1 MARLRA
7 WRDKSGLRATL
18 RIGASRRAQSSAA
31 PATSRDLAQDRHGA
45 VVIGGSIS
53 GAISDLTG
61 SYQAAFLN
69 GIAWNLLNMSIV
81 FWFLLGRPRWRD
93 SARQLG
99 VDLSPS
105 RTSKAFARFELQ
117 NGLYI
122 DQPRTADSDPKLP

>member
-81 FWFLLGRPRWRD
+81 FWFLLGRLRPPP
-93 SARQLG
+93 AL
-99 VDLSPS
+99 
-105 RTSKAFARFELQ
+105 A
-117 NGLYI
+117 
-122 DQPRTADSDPKLP
+122 